1 MYDLFQNYVGDLNKL
16 REAFHS
22 ELEAT
27 AKDLSQAMALYA
39 SRNDAALASFMEQAA
54 TRGAEL
60 EAAAAARLNQFR
72 GAPAGADLSD
82 DNEPVALTAIN
93 EDKLRIST
101 AAERAVADGLQ
112 VESQGGRKLPPARSI
127 TLVKSEQVQSELL
140 TDRAAE

>member
-112 VESQGGRKLPPARSI
+112 VESQGGRKLPAARSI